1 MSRHINYPEH
11 FTHKVFNNWHRYAL
25 GDVVTMI
32 DIDGLEYCRKC
43 RAPLAF
49 LETAEDRGQE
59 IKPVTVLRTLATQTG
74 IPAYVILFTVDEAAR
89 ARENWADSCT
99 GFRVRRLHP
108 LPETDWL
115 AMDPDHMAA
124 FLTGLHMAHEC
135 RRAA

>member
-1 MSRHINYPEH
+1 MSRHINHPEH

-25 GDVVTMI
+25 GDAVTMI
-32 DIDGLEYCRKC
+32 DIDGLEYCRRC

-49 LETAEDRGQE
+49 LETAQDIGQE
-59 IKPVTVLRTLATQTG
+59 VKPVTVLRTLAGQTD

-89 ARENWADSCT
+89 AEENWAASCP

-108 LPETDWL
+108 PPETGWL
-115 AMDPDHMAA
+115 VMDPDHMAT
-124 FLTGLHMAHEC
+124 FLTDLHEAHGC